1 MKLKILSFDLAS
13 DPELG
18 TYYLMSVDA
27 DAEEALLFNIKLVET
42 YELPIFVTWKG
53 TDYIPPRELSEL
65 LAKAILIRSLKTTV
79 FQDLILLGL
88 GW

>member
-27 DAEEALLFNIKLVET
+27 DAEEALLFNIKLMET
-42 YELPIFVTWKG
+42 YELPIFVTWRSAQ
-53 TDYIPPRELSEL
+53 YVPPRELAEL
-65 LAKAILIRSLKTTV
+65 LAKALLIRSLKATV
-79 FQDLILLGL
+79 FEDQILSGFR
-88 GW
+88 W

>member
-27 DAEEALLFNIKLVET
+27 DAEEALLFNIKLMET
-42 YELPIFVTWKG
+42 YELPIFVTWRG
-53 TDYIPPRELSEL
+53 ADYIPPRELSEL

-79 FQDLILLGL
+79 FQDLILFGL